1 MAVLLLAGCVLA
13 GAAVLRSAE
22 YDEQYTL
29 FVTSETP
36 RPDWPVAAFPA
47 SAALRMQAPRA
58 GFAAITE
65 ALRQTDVHPPLYF
78 WAVSAWRLGVDEGL
92 PASRLL
98 SAAFALAALAAVGL
112 IAREAG
118 IPAPLAMALT
128 LGCYGFAYTGSIARG
143 FAMAQMLS
151 LWGVWL
157 LCARRGR
164 MAGAAAGALFG
175 AAILTN
181 YLATF
186 VGCAALLW
194 RLRSGWRTA
203 AAPMLGFA
211 AFLPAALWFFLAQ
224 RNSRDGQFPPFQP
237 LGALLRLARSAGGS
251 VFGGLPLYMPS
262 PWSVWAAVALSVLL
276 AAMAGL
282 VVLRWRRLDGR
293 LRMLLA
299 TGALAPP
306 CGLLLLGVV
315 FGNTPIE
322 LRYLAFALPFFALL
336 LAGAIVSLRRS
347 IGASLASAVLCVQ
360 ALAIAGLLTRPET
373 MQPAREAAREAAEIA
388 AGDVVLLPR
397 GDDGVGIPAAFARE
411 TSSAT
416 RLLVIAAGETP
427 AAVRARAAAFPR
439 VAVAA
444 IAQDAA
450 SRAVIAT
457 MRAAFVDPCWRPL
470 TSGRIIALYERVCRD
485 E

>member
-1 MAVLLLAGCVLA
+1 
-13 GAAVLRSAE
+13 
-22 YDEQYTL
+22 
-29 FVTSETP
+29 
-36 RPDWPVAAFPA
+36 
-47 SAALRMQAPRA
+47 
-58 GFAAITE
+58 
-65 ALRQTDVHPPLYF
+65 
-78 WAVSAWRLGVDEGL
+78 
-92 PASRLL
+92 
-98 SAAFALAALAAVGL
+98 
-112 IAREAG
+112 
-118 IPAPLAMALT
+118 MALT

-164 MAGAAAGALFG
+164 IAGAAAGALLG
-175 AAILTN
+175 AAVLTN
-181 YLATF
+181 YLAAF
-186 VGCAALLW
+186 VGCAGLLW

-203 AAPMLGFA
+203 AGPVLGFA

-237 LGALLRLARSAGGS
+237 LGALARLARSAGGS
-251 VFGGLPLYMPS
+251 VFGGLPLYLPP
-262 PWSVWAAVALSVLL
+262 PWSVWATVALSVLL
-276 AAMAGL
+276 AAIAGL
-282 VVLRWRRLDGR
+282 VMLRWRRLDGR

-299 TGALAPP
+299 AGALAPP

-336 LAGAIVSLRRS
+336 LAGAIAGLPRS
-347 IGASLASAVLCVQ
+347 IGAGLASAVFCIQ

-373 MQPAREAAREAAEIA
+373 MQPAREAAREAAEMA

-397 GDDGVGIPAAFARE
+397 GDDGVGIPSAFARE
-411 TSSAT
+411 APGAT
-416 RLLVIAAGETP
+416 RLLVIADDETP
-427 AAVRARAAAFPR
+427 AEVRARAAAFPR
-439 VAVAA
+439 IAMAA

-450 SRAVIAT
+450 SRAAIAT
-457 MRAAFVDPCWRPL
+457 MRAAFVHPCWRPPI
-470 TSGRIIALYERVCRD
+470 SGRIISLYERVCGD